1 MSALAQL
8 QSMLAAG
15 DDLSR
20 FAFEFRRT
28 YGRLMPA
35 GCSRYDDLVQ
45 ATGVGM
51 IRRTLFASMI
61 DATAETGV
69 WQARIADPQAMR
81 NLAQKIVEANLDLA
95 PPAHVE
101 PGDLMFWVRV
111 VAAGVI
117 QTFLFSGDKLSHK
130 LLLAPIRT
138 ALAPMFDE
146 AMRNPVR
153 TLGMELQMP
162 IRLPRG
168 KVRAPVQLTFH
179 NSGKQAHWVRNPYAP
194 LLQGEAEADD
204 VRRLLY
210 RLVPPSSPTGP
221 TPLPPDTF
229 HASLDVAPDKKP
241 KAGED
246 LYVLL
251 EPGGASIFEFTV
263 ALDLSKPGRYCFDA
277 QYGAFASSEPI
288 DVTPRW
294 AGCMGSN
301 RAELNIA

>member
-1 MSALAQL
+1 MSALL
-8 QSMLAAG
+8 RLHSMLAAG
-15 DDLSR
+15 DELST

-51 IRRTLFASMI
+51 VRRTLFASMI
-61 DATAETGV
+61 DASAETGV
-69 WQARIADPQAMR
+69 WQARTSDPEAMR
-81 NLAQKIVEANLDLA
+81 NLAQKIVEAHLDQA

-111 VAAGVI
+111 VATGAF

-138 ALAPMFDE
+138 ALAPMIDE
-146 AMRNPVR
+146 ALLNPIR

-179 NSGKQAHWVRNPYAP
+179 NSGNQAHWVRNPYAP
-194 LLQGEAEADD
+194 LQGEAEADD
-204 VRRLLY
+204 VRRLVY
-210 RLVPPSSPTGP
+210 RLAPPSSSTGP
-221 TPLPPDTF
+221 TPLPPETLY
-229 HASLDVAPDKKP
+229 AYLEVAPDKRP
-241 KAGED
+241 AAGED

-251 EPGGASIFEFTV
+251 EPGGASTFEFTV
-263 ALDLSKPGRYCFDA
+263 ALDLSTTGRYCFDA
-277 QYGAFASSEPI
+277 QYGAFASSEAI
-288 DVTPRW
+288 DGTPRW

-301 RAELNIA
+301 RAELKIT